1 MEKVLVTGGNGQ
13 LGCELRE
20 ACKNRE
26 SRIEFLFTDV
36 ADLDITNENAVREY
50 IKRNGITAVVN
61 CAAYT
66 AVDKAEDDIEKA
78 YLLNGKAPSML
89 ARAINEVGGSMVHIS
104 TDYVFDGTN
113 CTPYGDDD
121 EKRPLGVYGKTK
133 SIGEEG
139 VLENCKKAVVIR
151 TAWLYSEFG
160 NNFVKTMLKLG
171 RERNELSV
179 VFDQIGTPT
188 YARDLADTIV
198 TVIDKGVK
206 RGIYNF
212 TNEGVCSWYDF
223 AKEIHR
229 LGNIEGCEI
238 KPIRS
243 EEYPTKAERPKYS
256 VLDNTKIK
264 KDYGIHIRWWKDA
277 LAECVKKL
285 INDKNI

>member
-26 SRIEFLFTDV
+26 SRVEFLFTDI
-36 ADLDITNENAVREY
+36 ADLDITDDSAVREY
-50 IKRNGITAVVN
+50 IKRNGITSVVN

-78 YLLNGKAPSML
+78 DLLNGKAPSML
-89 ARAINEVGGSMVHIS
+89 ARAIDEVGGSMVHIS

-188 YARDLADTIV
+188 YAKDLADTIV
-198 TVIDKGVK
+198 MVLDKGVK

-223 AKEIHR
+223 AKEVHR
-229 LGNIEGCEI
+229 LGNIDTCEI

-256 VLDNTKIK
+256 VLDKTKIK
-264 KDYGIHIRWWKDA
+264 KDYGINIRWWKDA
-277 LAECVKKL
+277 LGECVEKL